1 MRHDAYDGF
10 FSSIS
15 FFFFF
20 HQQQAKSAET
30 VAVCSVSLVVLDT
43 I

>member
-1 MRHDAYDGF
+1 MPMTVF
-10 FSSIS
+10 FLPFH